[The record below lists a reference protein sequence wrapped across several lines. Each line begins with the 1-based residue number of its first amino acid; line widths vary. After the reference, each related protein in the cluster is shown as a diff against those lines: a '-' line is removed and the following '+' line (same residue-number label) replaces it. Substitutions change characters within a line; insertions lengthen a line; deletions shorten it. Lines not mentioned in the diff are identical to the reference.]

1 MNNSINIVAITSY
14 SLQINDKEV
23 SKKAKRREYLQRP
36 EVKARTQKYNWR
48 I

>member
-1 MNNSINIVAITSY
+1 MDNSINIAAITSY

-23 SKKAKRREYLQRP
+23 SKKAK
-36 EVKARTQKYNWR
+36 KARISSKTRSKGRNTK